1 MLDPGVVGVA
11 GRGDAVFPAGVGLG
25 AGPVLDVEGRVGHDE
40 VGAVVAREFRVLV
53 AGEGVAPAGGEV
65 GVEAVDGEVHL
76 GHPPGALVELL
87 AVDGNVRALHVVGRE
102 EFLGLDEHA
111 AGSAAGVVDPAAV
124 RFKDLDEDGATVVCD
139 QLAALK
145 DMPESLH
152 QPLLD
157 GRLEYLAFERG
168 YFTNV
173 PEGWYPISTFR
184 DYGRVRSLN
193 LALPFDGQ
201 AKASWDVRVPGLN
214 EAASA
219 AWFAALEQHLMAD
232 RFLYCHRWRKG
243 DLLIIDNQRTL
254 HGRRGLLPNTCRKLL
269 RGQVTFEAVAS
280 APGAALGSA

>member
-1 MLDPGVVGVA
+1 MNSS
-11 GRGDAVFPAGVGLG
+11 VFPRGLRGRALTASGLG
-25 AGPVLDVEGRVGHDE
+25 
-40 VGAVVAREFRVLV
+40 
-53 AGEGVAPAGGEV
+53 
-65 GVEAVDGEVHL
+65 VHL
-76 GHPPGALVELL
+76 P
-87 AVDGNVRALHVVGRE
+87 
-102 EFLGLDEHA
+102 DET
-111 AGSAAGVVDPAAV
+111 PLAAV
-124 RFKDLDEDGATVVCD
+124 RQAVLDHGVTLLQNVQLDESSFRQFVESLGDKVSYAEDNAKVGYGFADILKLDGTHDKEKVITGRGSLPLHTDGILLGTQVDLIILYAEDVKDIDEDGATVVCD